1 MPATDPA
8 PSSGSIAKSAQ
19 ARIKKVH
26 YDPESTLFEARRR
39 YFEAN
44 GFPLDGGYE
53 AKWVDFELGP
63 IPMPFPNSDAR
74 RRAVRIH
81 DLHHVLTGYQT
92 DIYGEAEISA
102 WELAAGCGDMVAAWG
117 LNLGGMALGM
127 MISPRRTWRAW
138 VRGRQSG
145 MLYRT
150 RLDDEVLNR
159 RLGDVRSELGL
170 DKPPGP
176 ASAGD
181 ALLFFTYWQV
191 GAWTSLLS
199 LPLMLPFL
207 IGFAAFG
214 AVKKLAT
221 KPA

>member
-1 MPATDPA
+1 MSA
-8 PSSGSIAKSAQ
+8 PTSASTRPIADSAR
-19 ARIKKVH
+19 ARIRKVH
-26 YDPESTLFEARRR
+26 YPPESTLLEARRL

-44 GFPLDGGYE
+44 GFPLDGGYQ

-74 RRAVRIH
+74 RRAVKVH

-102 WELAAGCGDMVAAWG
+102 WELAAGCADMVAAWG

-127 MISPRRTWRAW
+127 LISPRRTWRAW

-150 RLDDEVLNR
+150 RLDDELLNR
-159 RLGDVRSELGL
+159 KLGELRSELGL
-170 DKPPGP
+170 DEPPGP

-181 ALLFFTYWQV
+181 ALLFFVYWQV

-199 LPLMLPFL
+199 LPLTFPFL
-207 IGFAAFG
+207 LGFAIFG
-214 AVKKLAT
+214 AAKKLAT

>member
-1 MPATDPA
+1 
-8 PSSGSIAKSAQ
+8 
-19 ARIKKVH
+19 
-26 YDPESTLFEARRR
+26 
-39 YFEAN
+39 
-44 GFPLDGGYE
+44 
-53 AKWVDFELGP
+53 VDFELGP

-74 RRAVRIH
+74 RRAVKVH

-102 WELAAGCGDMVAAWG
+102 WELAAGCADMVAAWG

-127 MISPRRTWRAW
+127 LISPRRTWRAW

-150 RLDDEVLNR
+150 RLDDELLNR
-159 RLGDVRSELGL
+159 KLGEVRSELGL
-170 DKPPGP
+170 DKPPRP

-181 ALLFFTYWQV
+181 ALLFFVYWQV

-199 LPLMLPFL
+199 LPLTFPFL
-207 IGFAAFG
+207 LGFAIFG
-214 AVKKLAT
+214 AAKKLAT